1 MYERLGSLEELQK
14 KMIADREARPQEPF
28 SWLGLHYNYY
38 TINGQ
43 TLMRGS
49 DHELYRNFRPESL
62 KTFCAKYRLEELPHL
77 YA

>member
-1 MYERLGSLEELQK
+1 
-14 KMIADREARPQEPF
+14 MIADREELPQEPF
-28 SWLGLHYNYY
+28 TWLGLHYNYY

-49 DHELYRNFRPESL
+49 DHERYPDFRAESL
-62 KTFCAKYRLEELPHL
+62 RTFCRRYRLEELNHL